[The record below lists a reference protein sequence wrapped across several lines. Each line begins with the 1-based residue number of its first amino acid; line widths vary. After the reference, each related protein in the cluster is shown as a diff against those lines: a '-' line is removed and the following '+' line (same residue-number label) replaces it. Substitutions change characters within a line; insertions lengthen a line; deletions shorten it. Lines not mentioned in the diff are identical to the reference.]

1 MYEPQLPADIII
13 CCPDYCC
20 DDLAERPTMLLLLGE
35 RPDEGEALKQKL
47 APHREERELLK
58 QSF

>member
-1 MYEPQLPADIII
+1 
-13 CCPDYCC
+13 
-20 DDLAERPTMLLLLGE
+20 MLLLLGE